1 MSSQIVVVILA
12 ALVVILMPL
21 IVPPPLSYSTTI
33 SDPDQTQAEA
43 AEEKVSILANELETR
58 INKSGAILEITSRLP
73 QVSSVP
79 FVDSISPELHG
90 IPRDV
95 DMPKRKVAQ
104 DILDID
110 KDFQLVYFL
119 MPNGDVYFEEPYSRQ
134 ENLTRN
140 NLAFRDYFKRVLETG
155 DTYLSD
161 VVISASLGRP
171 EANIAVPIY
180 SQENNNATLVGVWAG
195 GLNLTRLS
203 NTLQSLN
210 LTSDGGDD
218 ERIVYLDGKGQ
229 KVADSDSNSQLLS
242 NATTQNESFAN
253 LQAFK
258 NAIINGQSSGSTTEI
273 VNGTMMLVSYHPV
286 KAFSNSWVVLF
297 MQPYEDGGS
306 NSDNNAAG

>member
-155 DTYLSD
+155 DTYFSD

>member
-33 SDPDQTQAEA
+33 SDPDQSQAEA